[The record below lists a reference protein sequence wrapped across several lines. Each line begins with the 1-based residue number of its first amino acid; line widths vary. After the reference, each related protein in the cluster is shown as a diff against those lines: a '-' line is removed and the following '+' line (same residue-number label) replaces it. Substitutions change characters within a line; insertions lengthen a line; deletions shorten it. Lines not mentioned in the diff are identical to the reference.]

1 MGAFLSV
8 AIPAIHFKAVSAEET
23 IMRYYANTIDHWRQH
38 E

>member
-1 MGAFLSV
+1 MTLRRMVTASGDR
-8 AIPAIHFKAVSAEET
+8 FKAVSAEET